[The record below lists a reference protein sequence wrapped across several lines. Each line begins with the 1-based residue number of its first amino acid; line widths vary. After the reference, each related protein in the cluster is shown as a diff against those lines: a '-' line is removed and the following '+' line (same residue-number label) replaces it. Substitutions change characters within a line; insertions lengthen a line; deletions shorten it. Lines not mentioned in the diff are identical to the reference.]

1 MGSMRSHVPPFVLGL
16 ACLSRY
22 TTPFPGI
29 IFLPKDLL
37 GVGMLMLAWPK
48 AHYQSLPGVSRSM
61 ARSMHREGSYTQGNQ
76 MRVGGRGNLD
86 HLSQL
91 WQLQNSG
98 LAAQQQASKVDR
110 YKQVAMSKDELGK
123 IWKAGHQEKRKRSR
137 RNPQARPTASLANH
151 KQEKARIGALTDGG
165 SAQTT
170 QNTTSNPFADL
181 AAIGNALQSGD
192 LTGAQNAFATLM
204 QDMGNSSG
212 QSTASTPGTDLTA
225 LSSALQSGDLT
236 GAQNAFA
243 TLMQDLQ
250 NSIGTLDNSTG
261 QAIGTTVNATA

>member
-1 MGSMRSHVPPFVLGL
+1 
-16 ACLSRY
+16 
-22 TTPFPGI
+22 
-29 IFLPKDLL
+29 
-37 GVGMLMLAWPK
+37 MLMLAWPK

-91 WQLQNSG
+91 WQLQNSN

-192 LTGAQNAFATLM
+192 LGAA
-204 QDMGNSSG
+204 
-212 QSTASTPGTDLTA
+212 QS
-225 LSSALQSGDLT
+225 
-236 GAQNAFA
+236 AFA

-250 NSIGTLDNSTG
+250 NSL
-261 QAIGTTVNATA
+261 ATPGHRLQPSHRHER